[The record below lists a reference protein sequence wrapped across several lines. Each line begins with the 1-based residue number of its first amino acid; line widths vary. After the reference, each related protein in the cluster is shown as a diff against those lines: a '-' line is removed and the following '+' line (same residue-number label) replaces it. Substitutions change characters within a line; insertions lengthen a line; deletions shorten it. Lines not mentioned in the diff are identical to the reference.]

1 LFREDTLRITGA
13 ALTTIGAGAFAA
25 APFAP
30 FEDIPFATAP
40 TTIGAG
46 AFAAATLADNF
57 STNAFTSLKF
67 DLAANASLFFSAADG
82 KSFVLADLA
91 ANASLTAIAFLTAN
105 ICVASSN
112 AFLNAGSDVAASEDG
127 TIVIGAD
134 APFAAAFGDGDGDA
148 DAAFGDATT
157 TIGAAAAAATAPSPT
172 DAPFADAFGES
183 KLIIG
188 DDCTGA
194 TTATG
199 AAAAPLDLN
208 PGGPG
213 KNTGNATEPGP
224 PFAPVDLIL
233 TIILGFG
240 LLLPLEDDH
249 ELFGGGATAAADT
262 AFADAFGD
270 ATTTTG
276 AAGAGAADAAATAP
290 SPTDAT
296 FADAFGESKLIIGD
310 DCTGATT
317 ATGAAAATA
326 PLNLNPGGPGKNI
339 GSAAGPPFA
348 PRELILTIILGFGFG
363 FLLLLLDDHELF
375 DDFRDAPFTDAAF
388 AFGDAPFE
396 DAIFAAADFGN
407 VTFGDADAAESA
419 EPTDDQCTT
428 HDFGDVT
435 FGAPFED
442 ADDVT
447 ESSEPTDG
455 QWSTHDFG
463 NAAAAAFGDAPF
475 ADAFGESKFIIG
487 DDCAGATTATGAAV
501 ATAPLDLNPG
511 GPGKNTGSGTGPP
524 FASVDLI
531 LTIIL
536 GFGLLLL
543 LLLDDHELFNDFGD
557 VLFDD
562 DDDDDDDDD
571 VPLLEDFFEPDAV
584 AAVDVFDTVDAVPDD
599 KLLSEDFLE
608 LDDAYDPFTIKP
620 RFTPL

>member
-224 PFAPVDLIL
+224 PFAPVD
-233 TIILGFG
+233 
-240 LLLPLEDDH
+240 
-249 ELFGGGATAAADT
+249 
-262 AFADAFGD
+262 
-270 ATTTTG
+270 
-276 AAGAGAADAAATAP
+276 
-290 SPTDAT
+290 
-296 FADAFGESKLIIGD
+296 
-310 DCTGATT
+310 
-317 ATGAAAATA
+317 
-326 PLNLNPGGPGKNI
+326 
-339 GSAAGPPFA
+339 
-348 PRELILTIILGFGFG
+348 LILTIILGFGFG